1 MIPGPIIASPELR
14 QALRDMLEELDWR
27 GLDVSLIP
35 APEQRHST
43 HFIRV
48 VRDRNPGWYR
58 DLCAAYQRRRRVR
71 AARFVD
77 PLFKRDDV
85 TGVIRR
91 LLGGGSRS
99 YLAGPLL
106 DIARIR
112 GLVWCDEPQY
122 QEAANA

>member
-1 MIPGPIIASPELR
+1 MIPGPIISPPELR
-14 QALRDMLEELDWR
+14 PVLREMLDEMAWK

-48 VRDRNPGWYR
+48 VREHNPGWYR

-106 DIARIR
+106 DIARSR
-112 GLVWCDEPQY
+112 GVVWCEEPQY
-122 QEAANA
+122 LEAANG